1 MSAKADLIDACK
13 KQLMAIGES
22 KVNETMLDEIITS
35 FGPSAFKPDA
45 QLVAFSDEEEVER
58 LMNSAVNAKMG
69 VKIDKPAVEWLKE
82 KFAGQ
87 NRRMRVNVYYLLKN
101 K

>member
-1 MSAKADLIDACK
+1 MSAKADLIEACA
-13 KQLMAIGES
+13 KQLSAIGES
-22 KVNETMLDEIITS
+22 SVNEKMLDEIITS

-45 QLVAFSDEEEVER
+45 QLVALSDDEEVER
-58 LMNSAVNAKMG
+58 LMNSAVNDKMG
-69 VKIDKPAVEWLKE
+69 VKIDKAAVDWLKE

-87 NRRMRVNVYYLLKN
+87 NRRYRVNVYYLLKN